1 MDGQGERIPDE
12 QDEEP
17 ACEIYR
23 VATSPEM
30 RSKSK
35 MRQLTAS
42 SDGGESRRWRMISE
56 RPRDAAIRLVVQN
69 ANGVVRPGTIVVH
82 LDDAAVRDGVVVG
95 ARRLVGGAAVA
106 PALCS

>member
-1 MDGQGERIPDE
+1 MDAQGERIPDE

-17 ACEIYR
+17 VCDIYR
-23 VATSPEM
+23 VAISPEM

-35 MRQLTAS
+35 VRPPTAS
-42 SDGGESRRWRMISE
+42 SDGDESRRWRMISE

-82 LDDAAVRDGVVVG
+82 LDDASIGYGVVVG